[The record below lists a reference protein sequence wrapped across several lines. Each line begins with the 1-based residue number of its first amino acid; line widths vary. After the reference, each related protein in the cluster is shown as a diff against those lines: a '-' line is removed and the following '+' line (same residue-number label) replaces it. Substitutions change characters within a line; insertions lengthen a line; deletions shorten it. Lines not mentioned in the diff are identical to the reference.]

1 MGRTRINLNEY
12 GLGNK
17 IFNNLIRAFV
27 EENGYHPDAY
37 DGYYKKKSYWGSE
50 LSGWLSAK
58 GFPCMMYSDRKSCPI
73 GSSIT
78 GYDPIGLEMEEKL
91 ATLFVI
97 TWS

>member
-1 MGRTRINLNEY
+1 MGRTRINLNEP

-27 EENGYHPDAY
+27 EEHGYHPDAY
-37 DGYYKKKSYWGSE
+37 DGYYKKKSYWESE
-50 LSGWLSAK
+50 LSGWLGHK
-58 GFPCMMYSDRKSCPI
+58 GFPCLMYSDRKSFPI

-78 GYDPIGLEMEEKL
+78 GYNPIGLEMEEKL
-91 ATLFVI
+91 ATLFLI